1 MQISNISPLLNL
13 TTLSIFL
20 EFVQLHPQI
29 RFDYFCA
36 INKHKIAKTLFEE
49 EMIFAQNQFH
59 WCLEFGTITNAKST
73 EKKIT
78 EIGSPNESTSLNH
91 SIYTNPTPTNLD
103 KIPTP
108 TKPNSSNQVTP
119 ISNGGDTNIPSSIT
133 SKTPEQQSYKYD
145 QHLETDTFVR
155 DRSLGMLKS
164 CSWTFSA
171 ILNFPWCGPQINL
184 SISYRKG
191 KHNERTIFDLSR
203 KWRTRE

>member
-36 INKHKIAKTLFEE
+36 INKQIKLRKIIWRGNDICTKS
-49 EMIFAQNQFH
+49 IH

-155 DRSLGMLKS
+155 DRSLGKIKS
-164 CSWTFSA
+164 SSWNFSD
-171 ILNFPWCGPQINL
+171 IKKQKRFYKFSLMWTPNIIN
-184 SISYRKG
+184 I
-191 KHNERTIFDLSR
+191 I
-203 KWRTRE
+203 